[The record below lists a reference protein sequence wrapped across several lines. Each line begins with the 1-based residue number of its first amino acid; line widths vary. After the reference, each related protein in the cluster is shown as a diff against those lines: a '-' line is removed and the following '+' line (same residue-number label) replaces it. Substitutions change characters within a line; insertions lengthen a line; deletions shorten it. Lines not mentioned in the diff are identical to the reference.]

1 MISDHLRRA
10 TRWLVEPIA
19 RALHR
24 LGMTPNQLT
33 VLGFLLNL
41 VNAWLLAT
49 GRFRLAGVLTLAFT
63 ALDAFDGT
71 LARLSGQVTRFG
83 AFLDSVL
90 DRYAEAALFFGLLIY
105 FARTGRQEELLLTFL
120 AVIGSQL
127 VSYTRAR
134 AEGLGLRCQE
144 GWFTRVERI
153 IAFSV
158 GLLIGWVRPMLW
170 LLAILTNV
178 TALQRMAHVYR
189 LTRLDVP
196 GTTPAANGKK
206 R

>member
-1 MISDHLRRA
+1 MISDHLRRL
-10 TRWLVEPIA
+10 TRWLVEPVA

-24 LGMTPNQLT
+24 VGITPNQLT
-33 VLGFLLNL
+33 IFGFLLNL
-41 VNAWLLAT
+41 VNAWLLAI
-49 GRFRLAGVLTLAFT
+49 GRLPLAGALILAFT

-90 DRYAEAALFFGLLIY
+90 DRFTEAAIYFGLLVY
-105 FARTGRQEELLLTFL
+105 FARTGRQVDLYLTYV
-120 AVIGSQL
+120 AVIGSLL

-134 AEGLGLRCQE
+134 AEGVGLRCQE

-153 IAFSV
+153 IVLSA
-158 GLLIGWVRPMLW
+158 GLMLGWITPVLW
-170 LLAILTNV
+170 LLAILTNF

-189 LTRLDVP
+189 LTREDTARAP
-196 GTTPAANGKK
+196 ETPDNG
-206 R
+206 